1 MSQVPANLGQRI
13 VHAARLAAVIHLQE
27 LIEEAQT
34 QLHNDTNPSPAP
46 AIRATPVTSDVDSQ
60 VVPGAES
67 LNNSDSTP
75 KARRAWEVV

>member
-27 LIEEAQT
+27 LIEEARTKLQ
-34 QLHNDTNPSPAP
+34 NDANSSPAP
-46 AIRATPVTSDVDSQ
+46 AVSAAPVTLDADSQ
-60 VVPGAES
+60 VVPGMES
-67 LNNSDSTP
+67 FNNSDSVP